1 MRERDKSHD
10 ILSRYELTF
19 LKSKTKMTYL
29 DFIISYIYFTIL
41 PNDGCSTEDK
51 SRDNILSLN
60 ASERNS
66 VIYNFIDNICKWKKK
81 EKVYCNA
88 LITFSLFVYACGQ
101 QNNIPEETLTDFR
114 KLIK

>member
-1 MRERDKSHD
+1 MRH
-10 ILSRYELTF
+10 LLQ
-19 LKSKTKMTYL
+19 LKNMGDLHNFDMVKIYSYL
-29 DFIISYIYFTIL
+29 NIISYIYFTIL

-81 EKVYCNA
+81 GKMYCDA

-101 QNNIPEETLTDFR
+101 QNNIPVETLIDFR
-114 KLIK
+114 KLIRL